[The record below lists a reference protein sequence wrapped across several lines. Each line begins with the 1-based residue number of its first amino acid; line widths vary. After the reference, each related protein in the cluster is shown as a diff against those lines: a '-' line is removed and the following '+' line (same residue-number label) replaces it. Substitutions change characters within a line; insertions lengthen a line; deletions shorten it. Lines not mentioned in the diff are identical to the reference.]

1 MVHFTAQYLLNPTKL
16 ISVALVGV
24 GGTGSQMLGHLAR
37 IDTTL
42 QALGH
47 PGLYVHVYDDDQV
60 SEANI
65 GRQLFAEPDLGLN
78 KATVLVSR
86 LNRFFGL
93 NWEAHPEKYVC
104 QLRANIIITC
114 VDSAKARIEIK
125 SLIKSTKDEQ
135 EPDEKALYWLDMGN
149 GSKSGQVVLGTV
161 KDIQQPKSKLET
173 KKALPDVLDL
183 YPQIKKVKDK
193 DDGPSCSLAEAIK
206 KQDLFVNP
214 IMATLGADIL
224 WKLFREGMITSQG
237 CFVNLDTFHVN
248 PIKIF

>member
-1 MVHFTAQYLLNPTKL
+1 MVHFTAEYLLNPTKL

-78 KATVLVSR
+78 KAIVLVSR

-104 QLRANIIITC
+104 QKKANITITC
-114 VDSAKARIEIK
+114 VDSAKARWEIK
-125 SLIKSTKDEQ
+125 SLIKLTRDER
-135 EPDEKALYWLDMGN
+135 EPDEHAYYWLDMGN
-149 GSKSGQVVLGTV
+149 SQKAGQVILGSC
-161 KDIQQPKSKLET
+161 KKIKQPKSKHET
-173 KKALPDVLDL
+173 TDQLPDVIDL
-183 YPQIKKVKDK
+183 YPQIKKTKEKDQ
-193 DDGPSCSLAEAIK
+193 GPSCSLAEAIS
-206 KQDLFVNP
+206 KQDLFINP
-214 IMATLGADIL
+214 MMATLGADIL

-237 CFVNLDTFHVN
+237 CFVNLETLQVN
-248 PIKIF
+248 PLKIF